1 MTIHFALYMGEVG
14 WVPHGG
20 GHPPKDPRN
29 LKNPKGSVTTV
40 PFTGVFLKANPFLGK
55 ANPFLGK
62 ANLDSGPS

>member
-1 MTIHFALYMGEVG
+1 MPYIWEKSGGYPTEEVT
-14 WVPHGG
+14 
-20 GHPPKDPRN
+20 PPKDPLR